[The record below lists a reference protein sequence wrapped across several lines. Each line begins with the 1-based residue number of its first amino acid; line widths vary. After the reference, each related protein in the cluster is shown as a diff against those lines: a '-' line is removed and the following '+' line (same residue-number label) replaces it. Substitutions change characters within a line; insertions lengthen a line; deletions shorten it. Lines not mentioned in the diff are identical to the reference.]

1 MVGLFFNPAV
11 FRVWCLELNTLTH
24 AHSHTHTHTH
34 VHAHSSS
41 RLYITQ
47 QIKHTWAP
55 KHMLNKMWIINYTK
69 ANKDQKLNG
78 WSSRFCC
85 RIICHLSKHDIYLN
99 HCRDVSITELICTVI
114 LQHKPRCDFTLNL
127 QMIFTMSTQ
136 NVSYQMIFLI
146 KLLLLVKRKSFYSR

>member
-1 MVGLFFNPAV
+1 MKPKQFMMSGA
-11 FRVWCLELNTLTH
+11 EHLNTCAL
-24 AHSHTHTHTH
+24 AHTHTH

-136 NVSYQMIFLI
+136 NISTSRLISDDISYQTTTAGKKEVILFQI
-146 KLLLLVKRKSFYSR
+146 A